1 MDLFSRLYKYQ
12 STDKRSQLENF
23 CTEGFCDILNRM
35 TKEQQHNFLI
45 KMGVCADS
53 DTKIK
58 WQTQYTITDAEGKS
72 RYPDLVGLVDNF
84 VRYLIEVKINACFT
98 QGVDINGNS
107 LSQLQI
113 YDRWLSAHSPD
124 ASAGTLILLT
134 DKTMPEQ
141 SFKDISSSDFGI
153 KNRKL
158 WYWQSVFEQLTMV
171 SDIPHVED
179 YKQFLSNQGL
189 AMDLPTRQDF
199 AVMELL
205 YSGAGRRLDG
215 LTKSVFDRIKQ
226 KYSAETLFNW
236 GAEDKYR
243 HGGSSAN
250 WQGAICW
257 SWVMLRREPY
267 HYFYWGIQF
276 PEYNEWDNGECH
288 SQSKKSTSPC
298 MVFGYMAMN
307 IEYCKRAIV
316 QFSENFGSDYCPGKL
331 PPNNNTE
338 AIIFDQTLPLSHLLD
353 NNYNLDMVV
362 DWLCDRID
370 NTLNII
376 KKLK

>member
-35 TKEQQHNFLI
+35 TKEQQRNFLT

-58 WQTQYTITDAEGKS
+58 WQTQYTITDSEGKS
-72 RYPDLVGLVDNF
+72 RYPDLVGLIDNF

-98 QGVDINGNS
+98 QGVDINGDS

-141 SFKDISSSDFGI
+141 SFEDITSSDFGI

-158 WYWQSVFEQLTMV
+158 WYWQSVFDQLTMV
-171 SDIPHVED
+171 SDIPHAED
-179 YKQFLSNQGL
+179 YKKFLSKQGL

-205 YSGAGRRLDG
+205 YSGAGKRLDG
-215 LTKSVFDRIKQ
+215 LTKSVFNRIKQ

-236 GAEDKYR
+236 STEDKYR
-243 HGGSSAN
+243 HGGSSEN

-257 SWVMLRREPY
+257 SWVVLRREPY
-267 HYFYWGIQF
+267 QYFYWGIQF
-276 PEYNEWDNGECH
+276 PEYNEWDSGEYH
-288 SQSKKSTSPC
+288 SQSKWSTSPC
-298 MVFGYMAMN
+298 LVFGYMSKD
-307 IEYCKRAIV
+307 IEYCKQAIDL
-316 QFSENFGSDYCPGKL
+316 FSRVPGDDYCPGKL
-331 PPNNNTE
+331 PPDNNTE
-338 AIIFDQTLPLSHLLD
+338 AIVFNQTLPLSHLLD
-353 NNYNLDMVV
+353 NNYNLDMIV
-362 DWLCDRID
+362 D
-370 NTLNII
+370 
-376 KKLK
+376 